1 MLEKVINKCYN
12 RKVCVVFLTKMHA
25 KRESFPIMDER
36 KRIDGALFEKLILGG
51 AANLRKNEQKVNDLN
66 VFPIPDGDTGENMYL
81 TLQGGLNELMHEGK
95 ETLAA
100 KAHAL
105 AQGMLL
111 GARGNSGVILSQ
123 LFYGLGEGLKDLE
136 ECSVYQFSEALK
148 VGVKY
153 AYGAVAHPVEGTILT
168 VAREAAEKVCA
179 QLGEDTSLETFF
191 NAYLAEMKK
200 SLERTPDLLAVL
212 KEAGVID
219 SGGAGLVYITEGF
232 IKALRGEKVEN
243 ASALAG
249 DTQKAVDLSK
259 FDENSVMQFG
269 YCTELLLRLQTS
281 KTDVEAFDVDGLIAY
296 LETIGDSVVAFKTG
310 TIVKLHVHTLTPY
323 MVLQYCQQFGEYL
336 TVKIEN
342 MTLQHNEVHEAEE
355 ESAITEEIKMPKR
368 ARRPYATVTVA
379 SGEGVRQTFL
389 EMGAD
394 YVIAG
399 GQTNNPSSEDFIKAF
414 DAVNAD
420 YVFVLPNNGNIVM
433 AAKQAASIYTDSQIR
448 VIESKNI
455 GQGYS
460 ALSMVD
466 YELGS
471 PEAIQE
477 QMEESM
483 ASTITGMVA
492 RSVRTTELNGVK
504 VEKDGYMGFTD
515 HTMLLCEKD
524 KTAAVCA
531 LAEKLGVAEKEFLIV
546 VHGNSVTEEEKSA
559 LRSYMAKNFSHVETY
574 EIEGGQDVYDFLLI
588 IE

>member
-1 MLEKVINKCYN
+1 MVN
-12 RKVCVVFLTKMHA
+12 
-25 KRESFPIMDER
+25 ER
-36 KRIDGALFEKLILGG
+36 KTIDGALFEKMILGG
-51 AANLRKNEQKVNDLN
+51 VANLQKNAQKVNDLN

-81 TLQGGLNELMHEGK
+81 TLQSGLNELLREG
-95 ETLAA
+95 TDTIGA
-100 KAHAL
+100 KAHAM

-123 LFYGLGEGLKDLE
+123 LFYGLSEGLKGQTESTVIQLG
-136 ECSVYQFSEALK
+136 EALK
-148 VGVKY
+148 TGVKY

-168 VAREAAEKVCA
+168 VAREAVENICESHYENMTV
-179 QLGEDTSLETFF
+179 EEFF
-191 NAYLAEMKK
+191 SGYLVEMKK
-200 SLERTPDLLAVL
+200 SLEKTPNLLAVL

-232 IKALRGEKVEN
+232 CKTLGGEKVEN
-243 ASALAG
+243 VASLAG
-249 DTQKAVDLSK
+249 ESQKAVDLSK

-281 KTDVEAFDVDGLIAY
+281 KTDVEAFSVEELIAY

-310 TIVKLHVHTLTPY
+310 TIIKLHVHTMTPY

-342 MTLQHNEVHEAEE
+342 MTLQHNEVHEGANEELAAAED
-355 ESAITEEIKMPKR
+355 IEIKMPKR

-379 SGEGVRQTFL
+379 AGAGMRQTFL

-394 YVIAG
+394 YVISG

-414 DAVNAD
+414 DTVNAD
-420 YVFVLPNNGNIVM
+420 CVFVLPNNGNIVM

-471 PEAIQE
+471 ADAIQA

-492 RSVRTTELNGVK
+492 KAVRTTELNGVK
-504 VEKDGYMGFTD
+504 VEKDSYMGFTD
-515 HTMLLCEKD
+515 HNMLLCEKE
-524 KTAAVCA
+524 KTAAVCT
-531 LAEKLGVAEKEFLIV
+531 LVDKLDVAEKEFLIV
-546 VHGNSVTEEEKSA
+546 VYGNGVTEAEKDV
-559 LRSYMAKNFSHVETY
+559 LRAYMSENCAHVEMY

>member
-1 MLEKVINKCYN
+1 MN
-12 RKVCVVFLTKMHA
+12 
-25 KRESFPIMDER
+25 ER
-36 KRIDGALFEKLILGG
+36 KTIDGELFEKMILGG
-51 AANLRKNEQKVNDLN
+51 VANLHKHAQQVNDLN

-81 TLQGGLNELMHEGK
+81 TLQGGLNELLREGND
-95 ETLAA
+95 TIGA
-100 KAHAL
+100 KAHAM

-123 LFYGLGEGLKDLE
+123 LFYGLSEGLKGQTESTVIELG
-136 ECSVYQFSEALK
+136 EALK
-148 VGVKY
+148 MGVKY

-168 VAREAAEKVCA
+168 VAREAVENICN
-179 QLGEDTSLETFF
+179 QHYEDMSVEEFFSGYLIEMKNSLE
-191 NAYLAEMKK
+191 K
-200 SLERTPDLLAVL
+200 TPNLLAVL

-232 IKALRGEKVEN
+232 CKTLGGEKVEN
-243 ASALAG
+243 VASLSG
-249 DTQKAVDLSK
+249 GNTQKAIDFSK
-259 FDENSVMQFG
+259 FDENTEMQFG
-269 YCTELLLRLQTS
+269 YCTELLFRLQTS
-281 KTDVEAFDVDGLIAY
+281 KTDVDAFSVDELVAY

-310 TIVKLHVHTLTPY
+310 TIIKLHVHTLKPY
-323 MVLQYCQQFGEYL
+323 LVLQYCQQFGEYL

-342 MTLQHNEVHEAEE
+342 MTLQHNETHDTAEE
-355 ESAITEEIKMPKR
+355 EVAVAEEIELKMPKR

-379 SGEGVRQTFL
+379 AGEGMRQTFL

-394 YVIAG
+394 YVISG

-414 DAVNAD
+414 DTVNAD

-433 AAKQAASIYTDSQIR
+433 AAKQAAGIYTDSEIR

-460 ALSMVD
+460 ALAMVD

-471 PEAIQE
+471 ADAIQA
-477 QMEESM
+477 QMEENM
-483 ASTITGMVA
+483 AGTVTGMVA
-492 RSVRTTELNGVK
+492 RAVRTTELNGVK

-515 HTMLLCEKD
+515 HTMLLCEKT

-531 LAEKLGVAEKEFLIV
+531 LTEKLGIAEKEFLIV
-546 VHGNSVTEEEKSA
+546 VYGNSIIEEEKDA
-559 LRSYMAKNFSHVETY
+559 LRAYMAENFPAVEMY
-574 EIEGGQDVYDFLLI
+574 EIDGGQDVYDFLLI

>member
-1 MLEKVINKCYN
+1 MAN
-12 RKVCVVFLTKMHA
+12 
-25 KRESFPIMDER
+25 ER
-36 KRIDGALFEKLILGG
+36 KTIDGALFEKMILGG
-51 AANLRKNEQKVNDLN
+51 VANLQKNAQKVNDLN

-81 TLQGGLNELMHEGK
+81 TLQSGLNELLREGAD
-95 ETLAA
+95 TIGA
-100 KAHAL
+100 KAHAM

-123 LFYGLGEGLKDLE
+123 LFYGLSEGLKGQTESTVIQLG
-136 ECSVYQFSEALK
+136 EALK
-148 VGVKY
+148 TGVKY

-168 VAREAAEKVCA
+168 VAREAVENICESHY
-179 QLGEDTSLETFF
+179 EDMSVEEFF
-191 NAYLAEMKK
+191 SGYLVEMKK
-200 SLERTPDLLAVL
+200 SLEKTPNLLAVL

-232 IKALRGEKVEN
+232 CKTLGGEKVEN
-243 ASALAG
+243 VSSLAG

-281 KTDVEAFDVDGLIAY
+281 KTDVEAFSVEELIAY

-310 TIVKLHVHTLTPY
+310 TIIKLHVHTMTPY

-342 MTLQHNEVHEAEE
+342 MTLQHNEVHEKAGEEVAAAED
-355 ESAITEEIKMPKR
+355 IEIKMPKR

-379 SGEGVRQTFL
+379 AGEGMRQTFL

-394 YVIAG
+394 YVISG

-414 DAVNAD
+414 DTVNAD

-433 AAKQAASIYTDSQIR
+433 AAKQAASIYTDSEIR

-471 PEAIQE
+471 ADAIQA

-483 ASTITGMVA
+483 AGTVTGMVA
-492 RSVRTTELNGVK
+492 RAVRTTELNGVK

-515 HTMLLCEKD
+515 HNMLLCEKE
-524 KTAAVCA
+524 KKAAVCS
-531 LAEKLGVAEKEFLIV
+531 LVDKLNVAEKEFLIV
-546 VHGNSVTEEEKSA
+546 VYGNGVTEEEKDV
-559 LRSYMAKNFSHVETY
+559 LRTYMSEKCAHVEMY

>member
-1 MLEKVINKCYN
+1 ML
-12 RKVCVVFLTKMHA
+12 
-25 KRESFPIMDER
+25 DER
-36 KRIDGALFEKLILGG
+36 KTIDGALFEKMILGG
-51 AANLRKNEQKVNDLN
+51 VANLQKNAQKVNDLN

-81 TLQGGLNELMHEGK
+81 TLQSGLNEMLK
-95 ETLAA
+95 EEHTSIGE
-100 KAHAL
+100 KAHAM

-123 LFYGLGEGLKDLE
+123 LFYGLGEGLKDLTE
-136 ECSVYQFSEALK
+136 SDVETLGNALK
-148 VGVKY
+148 TGVKY

-168 VAREAAEKVCA
+168 VAREAVENICS
-179 QLGEDTSLETFF
+179 QRYEDMTVEAFF
-191 NAYLAEMKK
+191 SGYLVEMKK
-200 SLERTPDLLAVL
+200 SLEKTPNLLAVL

-232 IKALRGEKVEN
+232 CKTLGGEKVEN
-243 ASALAG
+243 VSALAG
-249 DTQKAVDLSK
+249 GAQKAVDLSK
-259 FDENSVMQFG
+259 FDENSVMEFG
-269 YCTELLLRLQTS
+269 YCTELLLRLQTC
-281 KTDVEAFDVDGLIAY
+281 KTDVENFSVEDLIAY

-310 TIVKLHVHTLTPY
+310 TIVKLHVHTMTPY
-323 MVLQYCQQFGEYL
+323 LVLQHCQKYGEYL

-342 MTLQHNEVHEAEE
+342 MTLQHNETHE
-355 ESAITEEIKMPKR
+355 ESAAEAAISEEVKMPKR

-379 SGEGVRQTFL
+379 MGEGLRQTFL

-394 YVIAG
+394 YVVYG

-414 DAVNAD
+414 DMVNAD
-420 YVFVLPNNGNIVM
+420 CVFVLPNNGNIVM

-448 VIESKNI
+448 VIESKNV

-471 PEAIQE
+471 ADEIEA
-477 QMEESM
+477 QMTESM
-483 ASTITGMVA
+483 SGTVTGMVA
-492 RSVRTTELNGVK
+492 RAVRTTELNGVK

-515 HTMLLCEKD
+515 HAMLLCEFS

-531 LAEKLGVAEKEFLIV
+531 LVDKLNVGDKEFLITV
-546 VHGNSVTEEEKSA
+546 YGNTVTEAEKEA
-559 LRSYMAKNFSHVETY
+559 LRAYMAEKYPRVEMY
-574 EIEGGQDVYDFLLI
+574 EIDGGQEVYDFLLI